1 MHSAHAIMSVV
12 WSMNI
17 KYVTEWD
24 KCFYYFVEG
33 NAQNLYSRVSS
44 IADIFCCMPCV
55 FQFGSLIFWFD
66 EKAVCVC
73 VYVSC
78 RLSWKW
84 RRSFASGDMSI
95 LFFFTCRGSI
105 CLFIEVYLMWS
116 IKKATTVIATR
127 TFYYRC
133 KYAFSFT
140 KHKVKANILYETLSV
155 NKKLQHE
162 FFSLFQIYTCSW
174 KNVAGC
180 KFCWWACTFL
190 RTEAFVVYR
199 PVSVHWPGIFFS
211 K

>member
-1 MHSAHAIMSVV
+1 
-12 WSMNI
+12 
-17 KYVTEWD
+17 
-24 KCFYYFVEG
+24 
-33 NAQNLYSRVSS
+33 
-44 IADIFCCMPCV
+44 
-55 FQFGSLIFWFD
+55 
-66 EKAVCVC
+66 
-73 VYVSC
+73 
-78 RLSWKW
+78 
-84 RRSFASGDMSI
+84 
-95 LFFFTCRGSI
+95 
-105 CLFIEVYLMWS
+105 MWS

-199 PVSVHWPGIFFS
+199 PVSVHWPGIFFKVIKIFLVVVQWVKNIIFHFNVLNGFNFSILPYKNNSQLLCYSSS
-211 K
+211 KQNIMYVSICLVCCWKLHYNIYL